1 VFAVRRS
8 FRNAVDARDAE
19 QVANLRERYPEIIRI
34 MEPINKI
41 DNAIMKLRKKLKL
54 VKQNPNLSRDRK
66 LEIEDMVDKRVL
78 ELQQRAMQLMRGI

>member
-1 VFAVRRS
+1 
-8 FRNAVDARDAE
+8 
-19 QVANLRERYPEIIRI
+19 